1 MTTRYQKR
9 HYEDVARI
17 IVGHNG
23 GLLDT
28 YSPANHKCLADD
40 FADLFAADNPKCCI
54 HCGYVK
60 GTTEIC
66 DSANGQL
73 RDEHTFEYGF
83 DRDQFLV
90 ACGLK
95 PETEQGYADYVEAK
109 IAGELD

>member
-1 MTTRYQKR
+1 MSSRYSKK

-17 IVGHNG
+17 LKEQATYYSGIVNDGQAIVAG
-23 GLLDT
+23 VVLGRT
-28 YSPANHKCLADD
+28 IQD
-40 FADLFAADNPKCCI
+40 FADLFTADNPKCCI

-83 DRDQFLV
+83 DREQFLA

-95 PETEQGYADYVEAK
+95 SEG
-109 IAGELD
+109 